1 MQIER
6 GESSLLD
13 TEQDF
18 GEGLEKTKE
27 DFVDFEDI
35 RDQFIQYK
43 NEWNDPFSDRKG
55 IVSVDTP
62 EEALDLILS
71 RPDDM
76 YATDKDYKQKVLNIL
91 KDAKRNPALF

>member
-1 MQIER
+1 MEK
-6 GESSLLD
+6 
-13 TEQDF
+13 
-18 GEGLEKTKE
+18 GLERTKE
-27 DFVDFEDI
+27 DFVDFRDI
-35 RDQFIQYK
+35 RDQFKQYK
-43 NEWNDPFSDRKG
+43 KEWNDPFSDRKG

>member
-1 MQIER
+1 MTKARNIAN
-6 GESSLLD
+6 LLSTANNKIAGSNLD
-13 TEQDF
+13 
-18 GEGLEKTKE
+18 
-27 DFVDFEDI
+27 VDFEDI

-91 KDAKRNPALF
+91 KDARRNPALF